1 MHLNRVAGDE
11 FTRKQRRLLVGSGWR
26 IGGDTE
32 EVNRNV
38 IAEWFLGLAVESS
51 TDEGVAW
58 GELLR

>member
-11 FTRKQRRLLVGSGWR
+11 FTRWQRRFLVGSGWR
-26 IGGDTE
+26 LGGDTE
-32 EVNRNV
+32 EVNGNV
-38 IAEWFLGLAVESS
+38 IAERFLGLAVEPS